1 MLKIKMTLLISHFFA
16 QSKKIKLSKI
26 VASNL
31 QMKKAMG
38 YTPAS
43 LKATY
48 GLGLVCLTFL
58 GMSSLQAQSI
68 SPQTLTIAGGYSQ
81 VGGYSLGY
89 SMGEESSITY
99 YTTATAST
107 LSAGFLQDFGF
118 LERDHLVLDLSLS
131 NASFEGS
138 TTQFFIPVGDFTV
151 KSSRTTTSTKAP
163 LFSSLYGP
171 GYDNRYFEIKD
182 NVLFW
187 SSADPAPG
195 KETFLILAQ
204 VLDRKGN
211 QVAKFFEIKRT
222 RTAFSSLVVSNTFTP
237 NGDGVNDKWS
247 VPGLRFYE
255 GARIS
260 VFDKVGSRM
269 FYTEI
274 PDQGWDGTFNGKEL
288 PIGSYF
294 WVIEALEIGEMRR
307 GILNLIRK

>member
-1 MLKIKMTLLISHFFA
+1 
-16 QSKKIKLSKI
+16 
-26 VASNL
+26 
-31 QMKKAMG
+31 MKKVTT
-38 YTPAS
+38 YTRTI

-48 GLGLVCLTFL
+48 SLGLLFLTL
-58 GMSSLQAQSI
+58 LSATSLQAQSI
-68 SPQTLTIAGGYSQ
+68 SPQTLNVSGGYTL

-89 SMGEESSITY
+89 SVGEESSISH

-118 LERDHLVLDLSLS
+118 LERDHLVLDLTLS
-131 NASFEGS
+131 NASFTGS

-151 KSSRTTTSTKAP
+151 KTSRTTTSTKAP
-163 LFSSLYGP
+163 LCTSLYGP
-171 GYDNRYFEIKD
+171 GYDNPYFEIKD

-211 QVAKFFEIKRT
+211 QVAKFFEIKRS
-222 RTAFSSLVVSNTFTP
+222 RTAFSSFVVTNTFNP
-237 NGDGVNDKWS
+237 NGDGANDRWS

-260 VFDKVGSRM
+260 VFDRVGTRM
-269 FYTEI
+269 FYTEN
-274 PDQGWDGTFNGKEL
+274 PDLGWDGTFNGKEL

-294 WVIEALEIGEMRR
+294 WVIEAIEVGEIRR

>member
-1 MLKIKMTLLISHFFA
+1 
-16 QSKKIKLSKI
+16 
-26 VASNL
+26 
-31 QMKKAMG
+31 MKKAMA
-38 YTPAS
+38 YTRTI

-48 GLGLVCLTFL
+48 GLGLLFL
-58 GMSSLQAQSI
+58 HLLSATSIQAQSI
-68 SPQTLTIAGGYSQ
+68 SPQTLNVSGGYSL

-89 SMGEESSITY
+89 SVGEESSISH

-107 LSAGFLQDFGF
+107 LSAGFIQDFGF
-118 LERDHLVLDLSLS
+118 LERDHLVLDLTLS
-131 NASFEGS
+131 NASFTGS
-138 TTQFFIPVGDFTV
+138 TIQFFIPIGDFTV

-171 GYDNRYFEIKD
+171 GYDNPYFEIKD

-211 QVAKFFEIKRT
+211 QVAKFFEIKRS
-222 RTAFSSLVVSNTFTP
+222 RTAFSSLVVANTFTP
-237 NGDGVNDKWS
+237 NEDGTNDKWT

-260 VFDKVGSRM
+260 VFDKDGDRL

-274 PDQGWDGTFNGKEL
+274 PDQGWDGTFNGKQL

-294 WVIEALEIGEMRR
+294 WVIEAIEVGEIRR

>member
-1 MLKIKMTLLISHFFA
+1 
-16 QSKKIKLSKI
+16 
-26 VASNL
+26 
-31 QMKKAMG
+31 MKKVTT
-38 YTPAS
+38 YTRAS

-48 GLGLVCLTFL
+48 GLGLLCLHLLSAT
-58 GMSSLQAQSI
+58 SLQAQSI
-68 SPQTLTIAGGYSQ
+68 SPQTLNVSGGYTL

-89 SMGEESSITY
+89 SVGEESSISH

-107 LSAGFLQDFGF
+107 LSAGFIQDFGF

-131 NASFEGS
+131 NASFTGS
-138 TTQFFIPVGDFTV
+138 TTQFFIPIGDFSV
-151 KSSRTTTSTKAP
+151 KTSRTTTSTKAP
-163 LFSSLYGP
+163 LFTSLYGP
-171 GYDNRYFEIKD
+171 GYDNPYFYIKD
-182 NVLFW
+182 NTLFW
-187 SSADPAPG
+187 NSADPAPG
-195 KETFLILAQ
+195 KETFLVLAQ

-211 QVAKFFEIKRT
+211 QVAKFFEIKRS
-222 RTAFSSLVVSNTFTP
+222 RTAFSSLVVANTFTP
-237 NGDGVNDKWS
+237 NGDGTNDKWT

-260 VFDKVGSRM
+260 VFDKAGSRM

-294 WVIEALEIGEMRR
+294 WVIEALEIGEIRR

>member
-1 MLKIKMTLLISHFFA
+1 
-16 QSKKIKLSKI
+16 
-26 VASNL
+26 
-31 QMKKAMG
+31 MKKAMT
-38 YTPAS
+38 YTRAS

-48 GLGLVCLTFL
+48 GMGVLFLTLLSATF
-58 GMSSLQAQSI
+58 LQAQTI
-68 SPQTLTIAGGYSQ
+68 SPQTLNVSGGYNQ

-89 SMGEESSITY
+89 SVGEESSISH

-107 LSAGFLQDFGF
+107 LSAGFIQNFSF
-118 LERDHLVLDLSLS
+118 LDRDHLVLDLTLS
-131 NASFEGS
+131 NASFVGS
-138 TTQFFIPVGDFTV
+138 TTQFFIPVGDFSV
-151 KSSRTTTSTKAP
+151 KTSRTTTSTKAP
-163 LFSSLYGP
+163 LFTSLYGP
-171 GYDNRYFEIKD
+171 GYDNPYFEIKD

-211 QVAKFFEIKRT
+211 QVAKFFEIKRS

-255 GARIS
+255 GARVS
-260 VFDKVGSRM
+260 VFDKAGDRL

-274 PDQGWDGTFNGKEL
+274 PDQGWDGTYKGKQL
-288 PIGSYF
+288 PIGSYY
-294 WVIEALEIGEMRR
+294 WVIEALEVGEIRR

>member
-1 MLKIKMTLLISHFFA
+1 
-16 QSKKIKLSKI
+16 
-26 VASNL
+26 
-31 QMKKAMG
+31 MKKATA
-38 YTPAS
+38 YSPIS

-48 GLGLVCLTFL
+48 CLGLLYLTLL

-68 SPQTLTIAGGYSQ
+68 SPQTLNIAGGYSQ

-107 LSAGFLQDFGF
+107 LSAGFIQDFGF
-118 LERDHLVLDLSLS
+118 LERDHLVLDLSLG
-131 NASFEGS
+131 NASFVGS
-138 TTQFFIPVGDFTV
+138 TTQFFIPVGAFSV
-151 KSSRTTTSTKAP
+151 KTSRTTTSTKAP
-163 LFSSLYGP
+163 LFTSLYGP
-171 GYDNRYFEIKD
+171 GYDNPYFEIKD

-187 SSADPAPG
+187 SSAEPAPG

-211 QVAKFFEIKRT
+211 QVAKFFEIKRS

-237 NGDGVNDKWS
+237 NGDGTNDKWS

-260 VFDKVGSRM
+260 VFDKDGDRL

-274 PDQGWDGTFNGKEL
+274 PDHGWDGTFNGKEL

-294 WVIEALEIGEMRR
+294 WVIEALEVGEIRR

>member
-1 MLKIKMTLLISHFFA
+1 
-16 QSKKIKLSKI
+16 
-26 VASNL
+26 
-31 QMKKAMG
+31 MKKVTT
-38 YTPAS
+38 YTR
-43 LKATY
+43 ATY
-48 GLGLVCLTFL
+48 GLGLLVLTL
-58 GMSSLQAQSI
+58 LSATSLHAQSI
-68 SPQTLTIAGGYSQ
+68 SPQTQNVSGGYSQ

-89 SMGEESSITY
+89 SVGEESSITY

-107 LSAGFLQDFGF
+107 LSAGFIQDFGF

-131 NASFEGS
+131 NASFTGS
-138 TTQFFIPVGDFTV
+138 TTQFFIPVGDFSV
-151 KSSRTTTSTKAP
+151 KTSRTTTSTKAP

-171 GYDNRYFEIKD
+171 GYDNPYFYIKD
-182 NVLFW
+182 NTLFW
-187 SSADPAPG
+187 NSADPAPG

-222 RTAFSSLVVSNTFTP
+222 RTAFSSLLVANTFTP
-237 NGDGVNDKWS
+237 NGDGTNDKWT

-260 VFDKVGSRM
+260 VFDKAGSRM

-294 WVIEALEIGEMRR
+294 WVIEAIEVGEVRR